1 MDEFNRST
9 QYGSLK
15 GAVDNAKDHRAAP
28 GMSKGRIAVT
38 AATILGLVG
47 GGYAVANRN
56 AEPELE
62 YAAVEQRYVP
72 GEMLVKF
79 EEELTIELGEG
90 GNVITGL
97 DEVDALND
105 ELSGEVYEQLVDHP
119 EELEVDKIYLVTLSK
134 HADIEQFAEEFAA
147 ADGVEW
153 AEPNYIDT
161 LPYETLD
168 MDLFLGDL
176 VNGTDPNDPIYYTE
190 GSIKKGLR
198 DQWPLQSIDAP
209 EAWDITTGLP
219 EIRVAVIDTGANY
232 NHEDLADSILRDDE
246 GNIIGYDFVNKDDDP
261 LDDHGHG
268 THVSGTIAAATN
280 NGIGMAGMNWEA
292 KIMPIKVCSARG
304 GCPRD
309 AILAGIV
316 FAADHGAHVANMSL
330 GGRSSY
336 KVYDDVIRY
345 ADSKGTIIVAA
356 AGNSNADT
364 KNFAPA
370 NHPLVIAVAATDP
383 NDKKAGFSNWGE
395 TVDVAAPGTLILS
408 LRANGGY
415 VVMQGTS
422 MASPHTTGL
431 VSMVIAANL
440 DLAGNREEVLRI
452 VRAAVDEYNSKKYI
466 GTGRINLAKAVQLAL
481 EYDLEDSDK
490 VPSHLERIAYLTD
503 KRGWKASR
511 ASWGR
516 MNGPS
521 W

>member
-1 MDEFNRST
+1 M
-9 QYGSLK
+9 
-15 GAVDNAKDHRAAP
+15 
-28 GMSKGRIAVT
+28 
-38 AATILGLVG
+38 
-47 GGYAVANRN
+47 
-56 AEPELE
+56 
-62 YAAVEQRYVP
+62 
-72 GEMLVKF
+72 
-79 EEELTIELGEG
+79 
-90 GNVITGL
+90 
-97 DEVDALND
+97 
-105 ELSGEVYEQLVDHP
+105 
-119 EELEVDKIYLVTLSK
+119 
-134 HADIEQFAEEFAA
+134 
-147 ADGVEW
+147 
-153 AEPNYIDT
+153 
-161 LPYETLD
+161 
-168 MDLFLGDL
+168 
-176 VNGTDPNDPIYYTE
+176 
-190 GSIKKGLR
+190 
-198 DQWPLQSIDAP
+198 
-209 EAWDITTGLP
+209 
-219 EIRVAVIDTGANY
+219 
-232 NHEDLADSILRDDE
+232 
-246 GNIIGYDFVNKDDDP
+246 
-261 LDDHGHG
+261 
-268 THVSGTIAAATN
+268 
-280 NGIGMAGMNWEA
+280 
-292 KIMPIKVCSARG
+292 
-304 GCPRD
+304 
-309 AILAGIV
+309 